1 QSDHVAVTRLTEELH
16 ALEGDVAAMETR
28 WLELSEML
36 E

>member
-1 QSDHVAVTRLTEELH
+1 LTRLTQELRS
-16 ALEGDVAAMETR
+16 LEDEVVTTEGR